1 MDFYVKTR
9 FIPPSDLHDFP
20 IDLPV
25 VAHFF
30 ELKGF
35 GPFVFEERGTV
46 GLRKDGL
53 CAISV
58 HGYFQIINLNAY
70 ILTSVAYIIFI
81 IDPGIQIHFPGFKTF
96 IVTTAVSRHVSRLP
110 AVKPRVD
117 GTLDILFRR

>member
-58 HGYFQIINLNAY
+58 HGYFQIIKDGQKYLVERIY
-70 ILTSVAYIIFI
+70 PDDTLRVVILSLVKLDDA
-81 IDPGIQIHFPGFKTF
+81 DPEPE
-96 IVTTAVSRHVSRLP
+96 P
-110 AVKPRVD
+110 DP
-117 GTLDILFRR
+117 